1 MKENADIAIEAKLS
15 RQLLIGDILSRNAFK
30 YPDAEA
36 FVLGES
42 RLTYKALDSKVNR
55 LANAL
60 LARGVVKGDK
70 IGILMKNRLELLEL
84 FFAAAK
90 IGAVNVPINVRLS
103 PNEIAYILDNS
114 DTKILFI
121 EDAFVPT
128 IEKIRHLLDCIEVF
142 FSVDVPSNEEYTSF
156 ERLVAEGEPDR
167 PQINVDDED
176 DAFIIYTAGTTGR
189 PKGALLTHKNMV
201 CNSIELIHAMSLSQP
216 RRQDLP
222 PISNSKYLV
231 VAPLFHV
238 AGIMNI
244 IRSMLQ
250 LTTIVLKDFDPLVVL
265 ETIESEQ
272 ITYLFLVP
280 TMWRIL
286 LDHPDFLK
294 YDKSSMRSAGYGADA
309 MTNSLKEKILD
320 AFPNVS
326 LFEAFGQTEMS
337 ATAIFM
343 PHQDALRK
351 EGSVGLPLRMVSIRV
366 VDQSMNDVAAGE
378 VGEIVYRGP
387 SLFKGYYNHP
397 EETKET
403 FEGGWFHS
411 GDLVKRDDQGFVYI
425 VDRKKDMI
433 LSGGENIYSAEVEEV
448 LQRFPKAKEAVIVG
462 VPDPKW
468 GQAVKAFVVLREGEK
483 ATPDE
488 IIEFCREH
496 LARYKCP
503 KHIDFIDALP
513 RSATG
518 KVLKRVLRDAEK

>member
-15 RQLLIGDILSRNAFK
+15 QQLLIGDILARNAFK

-36 FVLGES
+36 FVLGEN
-42 RLTYKALDSKVNR
+42 RLTYKTLDSRVNR

-60 LARGVVKGDK
+60 SARGIGKGDK
-70 IGILMKNRLELLEL
+70 IGILMKNRQELLEL
-84 FFAAAK
+84 FFAVAK

-103 PNEIAYILDNS
+103 PSEIAYILNNS
-114 DTKILFI
+114 DARILFL
-121 EDAFVPT
+121 EDAFVST
-128 IEKIRHLLDCIEVF
+128 IEQIRDRLDGIDAF
-142 FSVDVPSNEEYTSF
+142 FSAGVSSHDTYTPF
-156 ERLVAEGEPDR
+156 DRLMAEGASDR
-167 PQINVDDED
+167 PQIYVDDED

-201 CNSIELIHAMSLSQP
+201 CNSMELIHAMSLSQP

-222 PISNSKYLV
+222 PPGNPKYLV

-244 IRSMLQ
+244 IRTMLQ

-265 ETIESEQ
+265 ETIASEQ

-286 LDHPDFLK
+286 LDHPEFSR
-294 YDKSSMRSAGYGADA
+294 YDKSSLRSAGYGADV
-309 MTNSLKEKILD
+309 MSNRLKEKILD
-320 AFPNVS
+320 AFPNAS

-366 VDQSMNDVAAGE
+366 VDDAMNDVAAGE

-387 SLFKGYYNHP
+387 SLFKGYYNHA
-397 EETKET
+397 EETWKA

-411 GDLVKRDDQGFVYI
+411 GDLVKRDDEGFVYI

-448 LQRFPKAKEAVIVG
+448 LQRFPKAREAVIVG

-488 IIEFCREH
+488 IIGFCREH

-518 KVLKRVLRDAEK
+518 KVLKRLLREAEK